1 MRIDDGKSGRN
12 LFNIGRHELCGPRE
26 GEMASHHELELSC
39 VLEGEGTYLVEGV
52 TYDLRPGDVMLF
64 PNTDRHFLHLRAD
77 QKLTNLVIHFDP
89 AFIWNSLAGDLD
101 YRFLSLF
108 FERGPEFAHRLDRN
122 NPVTAD
128 IHRLLCDIY
137 DEMCRCEDCYELM
150 VKVKLQM
157 LLVTIIRNYSYGNT
171 AHRRPLAEHDI
182 SQLNKVGAY
191 IEEHLFEEIR
201 LSQLAAV
208 IHVTPTYFSALFKR
222 YYGIPPIEYIINKR
236 VRHAI
241 ELIRTTNRSLTDI
254 AMSCGF
260 NNSTNFYKA
269 FRRVTG
275 RTPFVYRSDPNE
287 MGREGRH
294 I

>member
-1 MRIDDGKSGRN
+1 MHISDTQSGRG
-12 LFNIGRHELCGPRE
+12 LFYIGCHELSGPRE
-26 GEMASHHELELSC
+26 GEPASHHELELSC
-39 VLEGEGTYLVEGV
+39 VLSGEGTYFVEGV
-52 TYDLRPGDVMLF
+52 AYDLRPGDVMLF
-64 PNTDRHFLHLRAD
+64 PTTDRHFLHLRAE
-77 QKLTNLVIHFDP
+77 QSITHLVIHFDP
-89 AFIWNSLAGDLD
+89 AFIWNSPTGDLD
-101 YRFLSLF
+101 YRFLSIF
-108 FERGPEFAHRLDRN
+108 FERAPDFSHRLDRD

-128 IHRLLCDIY
+128 IHRLICDMY
-137 DEMCRCEDCYELM
+137 DEMCSHGDCYELM

-157 LLVTIIRNYSYGNT
+157 LLVTIIRNYDYGGK
-171 AHRRPLAEHDI
+171 ARRHPLGEHDI
-182 SQLNKVGAY
+182 NQLNKVGAY

-222 YYGIPPIEYIINKR
+222 YYGMPPIEYIINKR

-275 RTPFVYRSDPNE
+275 RKPLVYRSDPNE
-287 MGREGRH
+287 QSREGRH